1 MCFWHQFPS
10 VSWVYSLVG
19 KVDLGATAP
28 EVGEG
33 PNPVTGDEELIIE
46 RLFAELGYPY
56 ECVHQPLLRLVDV
69 F

>member
-1 MCFWHQFPS
+1 M
-10 VSWVYSLVG
+10 G

-33 PNPVTGDEELIIE
+33 PNPVTGDKELIIE

-56 ECVHQPLLRLVDV
+56 ECVHQPLVRLVDV